1 MEINDCAIAHE
12 IAQQILCKMT
22 EEDINRLAENALR
35 SIKRTDGYGK
45 ESLLDRSVKT
55 AYLNAIQGK
64 VEERLNDPEFQQQM
78 AKEAEEI
85 VDEIIKKSRE
95 KMVEEVSTRMAV
107 ISTGYGGCNLG
118 YIIERFISEELG
130 RR

>member
-78 AKEAEEI
+78 AKEAEET
-85 VDEIIKKSRE
+85 VDEILKKSRE
-95 KMVEEVSTRMAV
+95 KMVEEISTRMAAL
-107 ISTGYGGCNLG
+107 STGCGEYNLRNILG
-118 YIIERFISEELG
+118 QFIYEEVG